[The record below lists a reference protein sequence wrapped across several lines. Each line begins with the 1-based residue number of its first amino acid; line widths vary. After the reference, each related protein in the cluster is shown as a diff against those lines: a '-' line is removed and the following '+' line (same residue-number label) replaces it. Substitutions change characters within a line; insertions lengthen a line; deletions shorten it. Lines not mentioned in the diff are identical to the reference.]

1 MEPLI
6 RLIRNYQASCNVK
19 EREQSAVEFICEVGP
34 DLLRYLR
41 ARCRKD
47 DAKDAH
53 QETLTGI
60 AEGLQEFKGENDAE
74 VWGWMYSIARNKAR
88 DQFRG
93 RQMQLATIV
102 DTDLLRE
109 SVKAVHDESPF
120 TDMERAELQ
129 EAIDLLKA
137 SSPPCVHY
145 LWDRYVVG
153 LTFVEL
159 GREYEVTTEAAR
171 KRVERCLKLA
181 QDMIGE

>member
-6 RLIRNYQASCNVK
+6 RLVRNYQISRSVAD
-19 EREQSAVEFICEVGP
+19 REQLAIEFISEVAP

-41 ARCRKD
+41 ARCRHD

-60 AEGLQEFKGENDAE
+60 AEGLQEFAGENDAE

-109 SVKAVHDESPF
+109 SVKAVHDESPI
-120 TDMERAELQ
+120 TGVERADLQ

-159 GREYEVTTEAAR
+159 GQEYEVSEEAAR

-181 QDMIGE
+181 QDLIGE

>member
-6 RLIRNYQASCNVK
+6 RLVRNYQASRNASA
-19 EREQSAVEFICEVGP
+19 REHWAVEFICAVGP
-34 DLLRYLR
+34 DLQRYLQT
-41 ARCRKD
+41 RCRKE

-60 AEGLQEFKGENDAE
+60 VEGLQEFTGENDAE

-93 RQMQLATIV
+93 RQMRLATIV
-102 DTDLLRE
+102 DTDILRGA
-109 SVKAVHDESPF
+109 VKAVRDESPF

-129 EAIDLLKA
+129 EAINLLKE

-153 LTFVEL
+153 LTFAEL
-159 GREYEVTTEAAR
+159 GVEYEVSEEAAR
-171 KRVERCLKLA
+171 KRVQRCLKLA
-181 QDMIGE
+181 QDLVGE

>member
-6 RLIRNYQASCNVK
+6 RLVRNYQASRNAAA
-19 EREQSAVEFICEVGP
+19 REHWAVEFICEVGP
-34 DLLRYLR
+34 DLQRYLQT
-41 ARCRKD
+41 RCRKE

-60 AEGLQEFKGENDAE
+60 VEGLQEFTGENDAN

-93 RQMQLATIV
+93 GQMRLATIV

-109 SVKAVHDESPF
+109 SVKAVHEDSPI
-120 TDMERAELQ
+120 TGVERAELQ

-159 GREYEVTTEAAR
+159 GKEYEVTEEAAR

-181 QDMIGE
+181 QDLIGE